1 MASAEAILSR
11 IDIPEHEQQAI
22 LELYRK
28 AVLKGTAAQLIS
40 PKGEVK
46 KLPEAVYNLLV
57 QILKDLSE
65 GCSVAILQE
74 RSGLTTVQASKML
87 GVSRQFFVNLLDR
100 GEIPHHKVGTHRRVL
115 IRDVMAYKEKRNKS
129 RKAVLH
135 AMVQSE
141 YDEGVYDVVP
151 SDDFAGQ

>member
-1 MASAEAILSR
+1 MTTAEAILSCV
-11 IDIPEHEQQAI
+11 DIPAHEKQEI

-28 AVLKGTAAQLIS
+28 AVLKGATAQLIS
-40 PKGEVK
+40 PQGEIK

-87 GVSRQFFVNLLDR
+87 GVSRQFFVNLLEK
-100 GEIPHHKVGTHRRVL
+100 GEIPHHMVGTHRRVL
-115 IRDVMAYKEKRNKS
+115 IRDVMVYKKNRDKS
-129 RKAVLH
+129 RGAVLR

-141 YDEGVYDVVP
+141 HDAGAYDVIP
-151 SDDFAGQ
+151 DDDFSGQ

>member
-1 MASAEAILSR
+1 MATAEAVLSR
-11 IDIPEHEQQAI
+11 IDIPEHEKKEI

-28 AVLKGTAAQLIS
+28 AVLTGTEAQLIS
-40 PKGEVK
+40 PKGDIK
-46 KLPEAVYNLLV
+46 KLPEPVYKLLV

-87 GVSRQFFVNLLDR
+87 GVSRQFFVNLLDT
-100 GEIPHHKVGTHRRVL
+100 GEIPHHMVGTHRRVL
-115 IRDVMAYKEKRNKS
+115 IKDLMGYKAKRDKARN
-129 RKAVLH
+129 AVLR

-141 YDEGVYDVVP
+141 KDAGVYDIVP
-151 SDDFAGQ
+151 DDDFSDQ